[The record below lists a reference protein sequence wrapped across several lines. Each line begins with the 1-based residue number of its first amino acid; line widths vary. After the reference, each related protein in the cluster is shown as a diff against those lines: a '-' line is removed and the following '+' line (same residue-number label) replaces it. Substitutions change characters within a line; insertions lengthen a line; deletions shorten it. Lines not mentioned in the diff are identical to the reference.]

1 MTGGITGTAHARRP
15 SAFLIAPALVVGA
28 GMILPMVYLAARA
41 FDADAATL
49 ADVVFR
55 RRNLV
60 LLFNT
65 LALTAGVLVIVT
77 AIALPLAWLAT
88 RSDLR
93 FKGLVSVLGVLPLA
107 VPGYVMAYALIG
119 LSGYYGFAS
128 QLFGIRLPRPE
139 GLSGATLALSLYTF
153 PYLFLNLR
161 AALLGLDPGL
171 EESARC
177 LGRSPWNTFRT
188 VTLPHLVPALLA
200 GWLVIGLYVL
210 GDFGVVALMRYE
222 VFSYAIF
229 TQYSAAFD
237 RVYAAWLSLMLIAV
251 TLSFIL
257 IEARL
262 RKGRYA
268 RTGKGAARVP
278 RPVPLGRLRPL
289 AWGFLALVYG
299 ASLGLP
305 LVVLLYWIGQSAAVV
320 DAAEVLRAFARTA
333 LTAVPAALLA
343 TGLALPVVYLT
354 VRFPSPLSS
363 TLDRLVYL
371 GYAVPPLAF
380 ALSMVFFALRA
391 APFLYQTLALLIFAY
406 AMTFLALAMGPMRS
420 RLYQIGPRLEEAA
433 RSLGCGPG
441 RAFLRATF
449 PLLRRPMV
457 AAGLL
462 VFISVVKELPI
473 TFLLAPTGHTTL
485 SMAVFSRTSEGMM
498 AEAAP
503 YALMIVVFSSLFVGL
518 ILRHEGRR

>member
-1 MTGGITGTAHARRP
+1 MGASPARRP
-15 SAFLIAPALVVGA
+15 SLFLIAPALVVGA
-28 GMILPMVYLAARA
+28 GMLLPLAYLVARA
-41 FDADAATL
+41 FDADAETL
-49 ADVVFR
+49 AEVVFR
-55 RRNLV
+55 WRNLT
-60 LLFNT
+60 LLLNT
-65 LALTAGVLVIVT
+65 LALTACVLVIVT
-77 AIALPLAWLAT
+77 AIALPLAWLVT

-93 FKGLVSVLGVLPLA
+93 FKALHSVLGVLPLA

-119 LSGYYGFAS
+119 LSGYYGFAN

-139 GLSGATLALSLYTF
+139 GLWGSALALSLYTF

-161 AALLGLDPGL
+161 ASLLGLDPSL

-188 VTLPHLVPALLA
+188 VTLPHLAPALLA

-210 GDFGVVALMRYE
+210 GDFGVIALMRYE
-222 VFSYAIF
+222 VFSYAIY
-229 TQYSAAFD
+229 TQYAAAFD

-262 RKGRYA
+262 RRGRYA
-268 RTGKGAARVP
+268 RIGKGTARP
-278 RPVPLGRLRPL
+278 PALAPLGRFRPL
-289 AWGFLALVYG
+289 AWAFLALVYA

-305 LVVLLYWIGQSAAVV
+305 LVVLAYWMAQSLAVV
-320 DAAEVLRAFARTA
+320 DMAEVLRAFERTA
-333 LTAVPAALLA
+333 LTAIPAALLA

-354 VRFPSPLSS
+354 VRFPSPLAS
-363 TLDRLVYL
+363 LVDRLVYV

-380 ALSMVFFALRA
+380 ALSMVFFALNA
-391 APFLYQTLALLIFAY
+391 APFLYQTLALLVFAY
-406 AMTFLALAMGPMRS
+406 AMTFLALAMGPLRS
-420 RLYQIGPRLEEAA
+420 RLYQIGPRLEEVS

-441 RAFLRATF
+441 RAFMRATF
-449 PLLRRPMV
+449 PLMRRPMV

-473 TFLLAPTGHTTL
+473 TFLLSPTGHTTL

-503 YALMIVVFSSLFVGL
+503 YALMIVVFSSFFVGL
-518 ILRHEGRR
+518 ILRYEGRGGS

>member
-1 MTGGITGTAHARRP
+1 M
-15 SAFLIAPALVVGA
+15 L
-28 GMILPMVYLAARA
+28 LPMAYLVARA
-41 FDADAATL
+41 LDADAATL
-49 ADVVFR
+49 AQVVFR
-55 RRNLV
+55 RRNLM

-65 LALTAGVLVIVT
+65 LALTACVLVLVT
-77 AIALPLAWLAT
+77 AIALPFAWLAT

-93 FKGLVSVLGVLPLA
+93 FKRLHAVLGVLPLA

-119 LSGYYGFAS
+119 LSGYYGFAA
-128 QLFGIRLPRPE
+128 QVFGFRLPRPE
-139 GLSGATLALSLYTF
+139 GLWGSAIALSLYTF

-161 AALLGLDPGL
+161 ASLLGLDPGL

-177 LGRSPWNTFRT
+177 LGRSRWNTFLT

-210 GDFGVVALMRYE
+210 GDFGVIALMRYE
-222 VFSYAIF
+222 VFSYAIY
-229 TQYSAAFD
+229 TQYAAAFD
-237 RVYAAWLSLMLIAV
+237 RVYAAWLSLMLMAV
-251 TLSFIL
+251 TLTFIL
-257 IEARL
+257 LEARL
-262 RKGRYA
+262 RRGRYA
-268 RTGKGAARVP
+268 RTGKGAARP
-278 RPVPLGRLRPL
+278 AAIVPLGRFRPL
-289 AWGFLALVYG
+289 AWAFLGLVYA

-305 LVVLLYWIGQSAAVV
+305 LVVLAYWMAQSGIGA
-320 DAAEVLRAFARTA
+320 DMTEVLRAFGRTTLA
-333 LTAVPAALLA
+333 AVPAAVLA
-343 TGLALPVVYLT
+343 VALALPIVYLT
-354 VRFPSPLSS
+354 VRFPSPLASAV
-363 TLDRLVYL
+363 DRLVYV

-380 ALSMVFFALRA
+380 ALSMVFFALNA

-420 RLYQIGPRLEEAA
+420 RLYQIGPRLEEVS

-441 RAFLRATF
+441 EAFMRATL
-449 PLLRRPMV
+449 PLLRRPML

-503 YALMIVVFSSLFVGL
+503 YALMIVVFSSFFVGL
-518 ILRHEGRR
+518 ILRYEGRR

>member
-1 MTGGITGTAHARRP
+1 M
-15 SAFLIAPALVVGA
+15 LV
-28 GMILPMVYLAARA
+28 PMFYLVARA

-49 ADVVFR
+49 SQIVFR
-55 RRNLV
+55 WRNLV
-60 LLFNT
+60 LLGNT
-65 LALTAGVLVIVT
+65 LLLTASVLIATTV
-77 AIALPLAWLAT
+77 IALPLAWLVT

-93 FKGLVSVLGVLPLA
+93 FKGLHSILGVLPLA

-128 QLFGIRLPRPE
+128 QLLGLRLPRPE
-139 GLSGATLALSLYTF
+139 GLWGAALALSLYTF

-161 AALLGLDPGL
+161 SAFLGLDPAL

-177 LGRSPWNTFRT
+177 LGRSPWNSFRT
-188 VTLPHLVPALLA
+188 VLLPHLTPALLA
-200 GWLVIGLYVL
+200 GWLVIALYVA
-210 GDFGVVALMRYE
+210 GDFGVIALMRYE
-222 VFSYAIF
+222 VFSYAIY

-237 RVYAAWLSLMLIAV
+237 RVYAAWLSLMLMTV

-257 IEARL
+257 LEARL
-262 RKGRYA
+262 RKGRYV
-268 RTGKGAARVP
+268 RTGKGTP
-278 RPVPLGRLRPL
+278 RKPAIVPLGRLRPV
-289 AWGFLALVYG
+289 AWAFLTLIYS

-305 LVVLLYWIGQSAAVV
+305 LVVLLYWMAQSGATANLV
-320 DAAEVLRAFARTA
+320 EVARAFWSTA
-333 LTAVPAALLA
+333 LIALPAAALA

-354 VRFPSPLSS
+354 VRFPSRLASS
-363 TLDRLVYL
+363 IDRMVYL

-391 APFLYQTLALLIFAY
+391 APFLYQTLWLLTVAY
-406 AMTFLALAMGPMRS
+406 SLTFLALAMGPIRS
-420 RLYQIGPRLEEAA
+420 RMLQIGPRLEEVS
-433 RSLGCGPG
+433 RSLGHGPFH
-441 RAFLRATF
+441 AFRLATL
-449 PLLRRPMV
+449 PLLQRSML

-473 TFLLAPTGHTTL
+473 TFLLSPTGHTTL

-503 YALMIVVFSSLFVGL
+503 YALMIVIFSSLFVGL
-518 ILRHEGRR
+518 ILRHEGRS

>member
-1 MTGGITGTAHARRP
+1 M
-15 SAFLIAPALVVGA
+15 LV
-28 GMILPMVYLAARA
+28 PMVYLVARA
-41 FDADAATL
+41 FDADPETL
-49 ADVVFR
+49 AQVVFR
-55 RRNLV
+55 QRNLT

-65 LALTAGVLVIVT
+65 LTLTACVLVMVT
-77 AIALPLAWLAT
+77 AIALPLAWLVT

-93 FKGLVSVLGVLPLA
+93 FKKLHSVLGVLPLA

-119 LSGYYGFAS
+119 LSGYYGFAN

-139 GLSGATLALSLYTF
+139 GLSGSAIALSLYTF

-161 AALLGLDPGL
+161 ASFLGLDPGL

-177 LGRSPWNTFRT
+177 LGRSPWNTFLT

-210 GDFGVVALMRYE
+210 GDFGVIALMRYE

-237 RVYAAWLSLMLIAV
+237 RVYAAWLSLMLMAV
-251 TLSFIL
+251 TLTFIL
-257 IEARL
+257 VEARL

-268 RTGKGAARVP
+268 RVGKGAARAPATV
-278 RPVPLGRLRPL
+278 RLGRFRPL
-289 AWGFLALVYG
+289 AWAFLALVYA

-305 LVVLLYWIGQSAAVV
+305 LVVLAYWMAQSGVGA
-320 DAAEVLRAFARTA
+320 DMAEVARAFGRTTLA
-333 LTAVPAALLA
+333 AVPAAVLA
-343 TGLALPVVYLT
+343 VALALPVVYLT

-363 TLDRLVYL
+363 AIDRLVYV

-391 APFLYQTLALLIFAY
+391 APFLYQTLALLIVAY
-406 AMTFLALAMGPMRS
+406 AMTFLALAMGPLRS
-420 RLYQIGPRLEEAA
+420 RLYQIGPRLEEVS

-441 RAFLRATF
+441 RAFMRVTF
-449 PLLRRPMV
+449 PLLRRPML

-473 TFLLAPTGHTTL
+473 TFLLAPIGYSTL
-485 SMAVFSRTSEGMM
+485 ATAVFSRTSEGMM
-498 AEAAP
+498 MEAAP
-503 YALMIVVFSSLFVGL
+503 HALMIVLFSSLFVGL
-518 ILRHEGRR
+518 ILRHEGQR

>member
-1 MTGGITGTAHARRP
+1 M
-15 SAFLIAPALVVGA
+15 L
-28 GMILPMVYLAARA
+28 LPMVYLVARA
-41 FDADAATL
+41 LDADAATL
-49 ADVVFR
+49 VQVVFR
-55 RRNLV
+55 QRNLM

-65 LALTAGVLVIVT
+65 LALTACVLAVVT
-77 AIALPLAWLAT
+77 AIALPLAWLVT

-93 FKGLVSVLGVLPLA
+93 FRGLHSILGVLPLA

-119 LSGYYGFAS
+119 LSGYYGFAN
-128 QLFGIRLPRPE
+128 QIFGFRLPRPE
-139 GLSGATLALSLYTF
+139 GLSGSALALSLYTF

-161 AALLGLDPGL
+161 ASLLGLDPGL

-188 VTLPHLVPALLA
+188 VTLPHLMPALLA

-210 GDFGVVALMRYE
+210 GDFGVIALMRYE

-237 RVYAAWLSLMLIAV
+237 RVYAAWLSLMLMAV

-262 RKGRYA
+262 RRGRYA
-268 RTGKGAARVP
+268 RTGKGTARP
-278 RPVPLGRLRPL
+278 PAIIPLGRFRPL
-289 AWGFLALVYG
+289 AWAFLGVVYA

-305 LVVLLYWIGQSAAVV
+305 LVVLLYWMTQSLTVV
-320 DAAEVLRAFARTA
+320 DPWEVLRAFERTA
-333 LTAVPAALLA
+333 LTAVPAAALA
-343 TGLALPVVYLT
+343 VSLALPVVYLT
-354 VRFPSPLSS
+354 VRFPSPLASAI
-363 TLDRLVYL
+363 DRLVYV

-391 APFLYQTLALLIFAY
+391 APFLYQTLTLLIFAY

-420 RLYQIGPRLEEAA
+420 RLYQIGPRLEEVS
-433 RSLGCGPG
+433 RSLGYGPA
-441 RAFLRATF
+441 RTFRTVTF
-449 PLLRRPMV
+449 PLLRRPML

-462 VFISVVKELPI
+462 VFISAVKELPI
-473 TFLLAPTGHTTL
+473 TFLLSPTGHTTL

-498 AEAAP
+498 SEAAP
-503 YALMIVVFSSLFVGL
+503 YALMIVVFSSFFVGL
-518 ILRHEGRR
+518 ILRYEGRGRV